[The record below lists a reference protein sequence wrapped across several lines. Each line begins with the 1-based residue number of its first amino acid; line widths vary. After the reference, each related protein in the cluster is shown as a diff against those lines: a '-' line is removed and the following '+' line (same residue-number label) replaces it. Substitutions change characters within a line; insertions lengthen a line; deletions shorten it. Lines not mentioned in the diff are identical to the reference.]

1 MCLSGR
7 PAPEGRAN
15 IGTELSQG
23 AIGMSVVVVRRG
35 GLSAV
40 VVVLVVVRRGGLS
53 AVVVVRRGG
62 PSWWSF
68 GSRSSKSVR

>member
-40 VVVLVVVRRGGLS
+40 VQANRFDSSHGRKSANCLVDEKEANWNRFILVCI
-53 AVVVVRRGG
+53 
-62 PSWWSF
+62 
-68 GSRSSKSVR
+68 